1 MPALGI
7 TDGQHARNLQKYF
20 RQKAWDITM
29 GAKNIYSPTTAE
41 SADRWLKHNMKAQ
54 VRERIVENNGR
65 ITAENDKLI
74 KAEFSYREMEK
85 AVKVFFEM
93 TKHLNQDAI
102 LHGGCRL
109 TVYYKYKPERRPH
122 LASQS

>member
-1 MPALGI
+1 
-7 TDGQHARNLQKYF
+7 
-20 RQKAWDITM
+20 M
-29 GAKNIYSPTTAE
+29 GAKNILSPTPAK
-41 SADRWLKHNMKAQ
+41 SAARWLNLNMKAQ

-74 KAEFSYREMEK
+74 KAEFPYREMEK

-109 TVYYKYKPERRPH
+109 TVYYRYSPTES
-122 LASQS
+122 AS